1 MILVTPHILS
11 RMSAWPLYA
20 PPWYSPQA
28 VDSATPLIDC
38 LRLSDRMP
46 TLLGV
51 PTSLSSYSLL
61 RNVPNSAKG
70 EKQ

>member
-1 MILVTPHILS
+1 MILVTPRILS
-11 RMSAWPLYA
+11 RMPARPLFGRAWYI
-20 PPWYSPQA
+20 PQA
-28 VDSATPLIDC
+28 VDSATPLIDYP
-38 LRLSDRMP
+38 RLSVRKP
-46 TLLGV
+46 TLPGV